1 MCGIIAVLRGPDN
14 RPIEQR
20 DTVLPPLAA
29 AVDDLELAA
38 ENLDSASTQLRD
50 AGALLQQV
58 NDSLSALP
66 GLGLLVFDRAAALTV
81 KSETNRAHEILKS
94 IDAQLDAITF
104 DVEPINADL
113 VEIRDALWA
122 IERDRLRSA
131 DAVLDLATGTPE
143 IHALPGLASIQT
155 ALSALDRLEVRGRDS
170 AGIEIFVSDHNLP
183 SGALT
188 GDRFEDL
195 TLRTR
200 SVRSFDGHLS
210 FVYKNAAEIGDL
222 GDNTAALRSQIC
234 ADELLQAALS

>member
-1 MCGIIAVLRGPDN
+1 MCI
-14 RPIEQR
+14 R
-20 DTVLPPLAA
+20 D
-29 AVDDLELAA
+29 
-38 ENLDSASTQLRD
+38 S
-50 AGALLQQV
+50 LQQV
-58 NDSLSALP
+58 NNSLSALP

-210 FVYKNAAEIGDL
+210 FVYKNAAEIL
-222 GDNTAALRSQIC
+222 NNLSNNQSQKFTRKLEPLMF
-234 ADELLQAALS
+234 ADETDDEENLILDVSSSGFRYEYKV